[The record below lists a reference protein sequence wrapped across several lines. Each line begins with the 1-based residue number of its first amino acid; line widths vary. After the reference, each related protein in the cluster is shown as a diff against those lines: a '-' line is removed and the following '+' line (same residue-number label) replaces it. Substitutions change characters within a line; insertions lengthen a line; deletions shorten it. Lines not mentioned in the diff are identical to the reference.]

1 METFAA
7 LLAIY
12 AVSSPVT
19 VEFTAQR
26 PVTKSFDIFL
36 DLRLNRRLNKQSW
49 GYRLIWYRAHY
60 GVIVNTFST
69 VSRYRTRPYGKSS
82 NDFSR
87 QRRETPFTNM
97 NQFLSQH
104 G

>member
-1 METFAA
+1 MQTFAA

-26 PVTKSFDIFL
+26 PVTRSFDVFL

-49 GYRLIWYRAHY
+49 GCWLRRYRAHY
-60 GVIVNTFST
+60 GVIVMS
-69 VSRYRTRPYGKSS
+69 YG
-82 NDFSR
+82 
-87 QRRETPFTNM
+87 T
-97 NQFLSQH
+97 
-104 G
+104 GV